1 MGVAKI
7 HEKKKKEKRKKE
19 KKRKKKK
26 NKKQK
31 TKEKSK
37 KNQKVCFC
45 LIKHECVKKPA
56 VGEKVYMKLKCLWL
70 SRVSQS
76 PSSPASST
84 VLVGSCRGI

>member
-19 KKRKKKK
+19 KKRKKKT
-26 NKKQK
+26 KKQK

-45 LIKHECVKKPA
+45 LMEHECIKKPA
-56 VGEKVYMKLKCLWL
+56 VGGKVFM
-70 SRVSQS
+70 
-76 PSSPASST
+76 
-84 VLVGSCRGI
+84 